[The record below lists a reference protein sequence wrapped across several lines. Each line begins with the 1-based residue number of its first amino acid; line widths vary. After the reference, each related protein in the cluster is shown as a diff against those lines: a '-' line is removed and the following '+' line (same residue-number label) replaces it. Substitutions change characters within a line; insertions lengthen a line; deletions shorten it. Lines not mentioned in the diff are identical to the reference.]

1 MTRRLG
7 RFDNE
12 ALAELAR
19 MELER
24 EGIHAEI
31 VGGGLNMLVGV
42 AALSDGIQLLVEN
55 EDYERALKILSPA
68 QS

>member
-24 EGIHAEI
+24 HGIHAEV
-31 VGGGLNMLVGV
+31 VGGSLNMLAGV
-42 AALSDGIQLLVEN
+42 AALSDGIQLLVQD
-55 EDYERALKILSPA
+55 EDYECAREVLSTT